1 MGFEFAHRQLIDQD
15 LNDLRVT
22 DAEKQA
28 KRARCVSL
36 EDSPLPNYLD
46 VVVVVVDS
54 VCVLLLQMLIM
65 IE

>member
-1 MGFEFAHRQLIDQD
+1 MGFKFAHTQLIDQD

-36 EDSPLPNYLD
+36 ENSPLPNYLD
-46 VVVVVVDS
+46 FVVVVDS

>member
-1 MGFEFAHRQLIDQD
+1 MFQD

-22 DAEKQA
+22 DAR
-28 KRARCVSL
+28 RARCVSL

-46 VVVVVVDS
+46 FVVVVDS

>member
-1 MGFEFAHRQLIDQD
+1 MFQD

-36 EDSPLPNYLD
+36 ENSPLPNYLD
-46 VVVVVVDS
+46 FVVVVDS